1 MAVLT
6 QDKIDKDVKDLLN
19 YLDKSQWNFV
29 PNFLSISG
37 LKIMTR
43 DDLRKVEMKDDV
55 GSNKTSGST
64 GEPVTVGKS
73 YSDFIWYLATSIRQF
88 RWLKWDVTKNM
99 AVIKA
104 GSQTID
110 VDGWGIPTSI
120 EPIQGRRFSND
131 LKSISELQKWL
142 EEKNPHYIHCLPSV
156 FKQIDTSRISNFID
170 WKGTGEVGGKAYS
183 SEECGI
189 IALTCPDNPS
199 VYHVMENQIVEVDS
213 DGALII
219 TTTSNKYIK
228 RYKHGDHIEIGKCNC
243 GRRLQTIKKIHG
255 RVRNMMILPNGDKKW
270 PLVGS
275 LEYESF
281 GIKRFQMVQTKI
293 DELELSIICEP
304 LGQKETELIEVVR
317 KWVEYPINVII
328 KYVDEFPNYKFE
340 EFVCK
345 IKNPT

>member
-6 QDKIDKDVKDLLN
+6 QEKIDKDVKDLLN
-19 YLDKSQWNFV
+19 YLEKSQWMFV
-29 PNFLSISG
+29 PNFMSVSS

-55 GSNKTSGST
+55 GVNKTSGST

-73 YSDFIWYLATSIRQF
+73 YADFVWYTATSIREF
-88 RWLKWDVTKNM
+88 RWMKWNFTKNI

-104 GSQTID
+104 GNQETD
-110 VDGWGIPTSI
+110 NEGWGISKSI
-120 EPIQGRRFSND
+120 EPVQGRRFTSD
-131 LKSISELQKWL
+131 LKPISELQKWL

-156 FKQIDTSRISNFID
+156 FKQIDTSKISNFID
-170 WKGTGEVGGKAYS
+170 WKGTGEVGGRAYS

-228 RYKHGDHIEIGKCNC
+228 RYKHGDHIEMGKCNC

-304 LGQKETELIEVVR
+304 LGERELELIEVVR

-340 EFVCK
+340 EFVCQ

>member
-6 QDKIDKDVKDLLN
+6 PNKVNKDINDLLD
-19 YLDKSQWNFV
+19 YLEKSQWTFI
-29 PNFLSISG
+29 PNFTSLLGVNI
-37 LKIMTR
+37 ITR
-43 DDLRKVEMKDDV
+43 SDLRNIEMKGDV
-55 GSNKTSGST
+55 DTSKTSGST

-73 YSDFIWYLATSIRQF
+73 YKDYIWYTALSIREF

-104 GSQTID
+104 GNKMSEI
-110 VDGWGIPTSI
+110 DGWGIPISI
-120 EPIQGRRFSND
+120 EPEQGRRFTND
-131 LKSISELQKWL
+131 LRPISELQEWL

-156 FKQIDTSRISNFID
+156 FKQIDTSKISNFID

-199 VYHVMENQIVEVDS
+199 VYHVMENQIVEVDTE
-213 DGALII
+213 GALII

-228 RYKHGDHIEIGKCNC
+228 RYKHGDHIELGSCNC
-243 GRRLQTIKKIHG
+243 GRSLQTIKKIHG

-281 GIKRFQMVQTKI
+281 GIKRFKMVQTKI
-293 DELELSIICEP
+293 DEFELSIICNP
-304 LGQKETELIEVVR
+304 LGEKELELIEVVK
-317 KWVEYPINVII
+317 KWVEYPVNVII
-328 KYVDEFPNYKFE
+328 KYVDSFPNYKFE
-340 EFVCK
+340 EFVCD
-345 IKNPT
+345 IK

>member
-6 QDKIDKDVKDLLN
+6 QEKIDKDVKDLLN
-19 YLDKSQWNFV
+19 YLEKSQWMFV
-29 PNFLSISG
+29 PNFMSVSS

-55 GSNKTSGST
+55 GVNKTSGST

-73 YSDFIWYLATSIRQF
+73 YADFVWYTATSIREF
-88 RWLKWDVTKNM
+88 RWMKWNFTKNI

-104 GSQTID
+104 GNKETD
-110 VDGWGIPTSI
+110 NEGWGISKSI
-120 EPIQGRRFSND
+120 EPVQGRRFTSD
-131 LKSISELQKWL
+131 LKPISELQKWL

-156 FKQIDTSRISNFID
+156 FKQIDTSTISNFID

-228 RYKHGDHIEIGKCNC
+228 RYKHGDHIEMGKCTC

-270 PLVGS
+270 PLIGS

-281 GIKRFQMVQTKI
+281 GIKKFQMVQTKI
-293 DELELSIICEP
+293 DELELSIICKP
-304 LGQKETELIEVVR
+304 LGERETDLIKVVN
-317 KWVEYPINVII
+317 KWVGVPVNVII
-328 KYVDEFPNYKFE
+328 KYVDSFPNYKFE
-340 EFVCK
+340 EFICD
-345 IKNPT
+345 IK

>member
-6 QDKIDKDVKDLLN
+6 QEKIDKDVKDLLN
-19 YLDKSQWNFV
+19 YLEKSQWMFV
-29 PNFLSISG
+29 PNFMSVSS

-55 GSNKTSGST
+55 GVNKTSGST

-73 YSDFIWYLATSIRQF
+73 YADFVWYTATSIREF
-88 RWLKWDVTKNM
+88 RWMKWNFTKNI

-104 GSQTID
+104 GNQETD
-110 VDGWGIPTSI
+110 NEGWGISKSI
-120 EPIQGRRFSND
+120 EPVQGRRFTSD
-131 LKSISELQKWL
+131 LKPISELQKWL

-156 FKQIDTSRISNFID
+156 FKQIDTSKISNFID

-199 VYHVMENQIVEVDS
+199 VYHVMENQIVEVDT

-228 RYKHGDHIEIGKCNC
+228 RYKHGDHIEMGKCTC

-270 PLVGS
+270 PLIGS

-281 GIKRFQMVQTKI
+281 GIKKFQMVQTKI
-293 DELELSIICEP
+293 DELELSIIFEP
-304 LGQKETELIEVVR
+304 LGERETDLIKVVN
-317 KWVEYPINVII
+317 KWVGVPVNVII
-328 KYVDEFPNYKFE
+328 KYVDSFPNYKFE
-340 EFVCK
+340 EFICD
-345 IKNPT
+345 IK

>member
-1 MAVLT
+1 MAFLN
-6 QDKIDKDVKDLLN
+6 QQQINKDVEYLLN
-19 YLDKSQWNFV
+19 FIEESQWHHKPDFNLV
-29 PNFLSISG
+29 SG
-37 LKIMTR
+37 LDVMNR
-43 DDLRKVEMKDDV
+43 EDLRKVVMSGDIGISK
-55 GSNKTSGST
+55 SSGST

-73 YSDFIWYLATSIRQF
+73 YKDYIWYIVSTIREF
-88 RWLKWDVTKNM
+88 RWLNWDVKKNI
-99 AVIKA
+99 ATIKA
-104 GSQTID
+104 GSKTVDI
-110 VDGWGIPTSI
+110 DGWGIPTSI
-120 EPIQGRRFSND
+120 EPIQGRRFVND

-199 VYHVMENQIVEVDS
+199 VYHVMENQIIEVDK
-213 DGALII
+213 DGAIII
-219 TTTSNKYIK
+219 TTNSNKYIR
-228 RYKHGDHIEIGKCNC
+228 RYKHGDHIELGKCNC
-243 GRRLQTIKKIHG
+243 GRSLQTITKIQG

-304 LGQKETELIEVVR
+304 LNERELNLIEVVR
-317 KWVEYPINVII
+317 KQIGFDINVII
-328 KYVDEFPNYKFE
+328 KYVDDFHNYKFE
-340 EFVCK
+340 EFICN
-345 IKNPT
+345 IK

>member
-6 QDKIDKDVKDLLN
+6 QEKIDKDVKDLLN
-19 YLDKSQWNFV
+19 YLEKSQWMFV
-29 PNFLSISG
+29 PNFMSVSS

-55 GSNKTSGST
+55 GVNKTSGST

-73 YSDFIWYLATSIRQF
+73 YADFVWYTATSIREF
-88 RWLKWDVTKNM
+88 RWMKWNFTKNI

-104 GSQTID
+104 GNQETD
-110 VDGWGIPTSI
+110 NEGWGISKSI
-120 EPIQGRRFSND
+120 EPVQGRRFTSD
-131 LKSISELQKWL
+131 LKPISELQKWL

-156 FKQIDTSRISNFID
+156 FKQIDTSKISNFID

-199 VYHVMENQIVEVDS
+199 VYHVMENQIVEVDT

-228 RYKHGDHIEIGKCNC
+228 RYKHGDHIEMGKCTC

-270 PLVGS
+270 PLIGS

-281 GIKRFQMVQTKI
+281 GIKKFQMVQTKI

-304 LGQKETELIEVVR
+304 LGERETDLIKVVN
-317 KWVEYPINVII
+317 KWVGFPVNVII
-328 KYVDEFPNYKFE
+328 KYVDSFP
-340 EFVCK
+340 
-345 IKNPT
+345 

>member
-6 QDKIDKDVKDLLN
+6 QERIDKDVKDLLD
-19 YLDKSQWNFV
+19 YLEKSQWNFV
-29 PNFLSISG
+29 PNFMSVSS

-43 DDLRKVEMKDDV
+43 DDLRKVEMKGDI
-55 GSNKTSGST
+55 GINKTSGST

-73 YSDFIWYLATSIRQF
+73 YKDLVWYIATSIRQF
-88 RWLKWDVTKNM
+88 RWLKWDVTKDM
-99 AVIKA
+99 AIIKA
-104 GSQTID
+104 GSKTVD

-131 LKSISELQKWL
+131 LKPISELQKWL

-156 FKQIDTSRISNFID
+156 FKQIDTSKISNFID

-199 VYHVMENQIVEVDS
+199 VYHVMENQIVEVDT

-228 RYKHGDHIEIGKCNC
+228 RYKHGDHIEMCKCTC

-270 PLVGS
+270 PLIGS

-281 GIKRFQMVQTKI
+281 GIKKFQMVQTKI

-304 LGQKETELIEVVR
+304 LGERETDLIKVVN
-317 KWVEYPINVII
+317 KWVGVPVNVII
-328 KYVDEFPNYKFE
+328 KYVDSFPNYKFE
-340 EFVCK
+340 EFICD
-345 IKNPT
+345 IK

>member
-6 QDKIDKDVKDLLN
+6 QEKIDKDVKDLLN
-19 YLDKSQWNFV
+19 YLEKSQWMFV
-29 PNFLSISG
+29 PNFMSVSS

-55 GSNKTSGST
+55 GVNKTSGST

-73 YSDFIWYLATSIRQF
+73 YTDFVWYTATSIREF
-88 RWLKWDVTKNM
+88 RWMKWDFTKNI

-104 GSQTID
+104 GNQETDSE
-110 VDGWGIPTSI
+110 GWGISKSI
-120 EPIQGRRFSND
+120 EPIQGRRFTSD
-131 LKSISELQKWL
+131 LKPISELQKWL

-156 FKQIDTSRISNFID
+156 FKQIDTSKISNFID

-228 RYKHGDHIEIGKCNC
+228 RYKHGDHVELGKCSC

-255 RVRNMMILPNGDKKW
+255 RVRNMMLLPNGDKKW
-270 PLVGS
+270 PLIGS

-304 LGQKETELIEVVR
+304 LGERELELIEVVR
-317 KWVEYPINVII
+317 KWVEYPIDVII
-328 KYVDEFPNYKFE
+328 KYVDSFPNYKFE
-340 EFVCK
+340 EFVCD
-345 IKNPT
+345 IK

>member
-6 QDKIDKDVKDLLN
+6 QEKIDKDVKDLLN
-19 YLDKSQWNFV
+19 YLEKSQWMFV
-29 PNFLSISG
+29 PNFMSVSS

-55 GSNKTSGST
+55 GVNKTSGST

-73 YSDFIWYLATSIRQF
+73 YADFVWYTATSIREF
-88 RWLKWDVTKNM
+88 RWMKWNFTKNI

-104 GSQTID
+104 GNQETD
-110 VDGWGIPTSI
+110 NEGWGISKSI
-120 EPIQGRRFSND
+120 EPVQGRRFTSD
-131 LKSISELQKWL
+131 LKPISELQKWL

-156 FKQIDTSRISNFID
+156 FKQIDTSKISNFID
-170 WKGTGEVGGKAYS
+170 WKGTGEVGGRAYS

-228 RYKHGDHIEIGKCNC
+228 RYKHGDHIEMGKCNC

-270 PLVGS
+270 PLIGS

-281 GIKRFQMVQTKI
+281 GIKKFQMVQTKI

-304 LGQKETELIEVVR
+304 LGERETDLIKVVN
-317 KWVEYPINVII
+317 KWVGFPVNVII
-328 KYVDEFPNYKFE
+328 KYVDSFPNYKFE
-340 EFVCK
+340 EFVCD
-345 IKNPT
+345 IK

>member
-6 QDKIDKDVKDLLN
+6 QEKIDKDVKDLLN
-19 YLDKSQWNFV
+19 YLEKSQWVFV
-29 PNFLSISG
+29 PNFMSVSS

-55 GSNKTSGST
+55 GVNKTSGST

-73 YSDFIWYLATSIRQF
+73 YADFVWYTAISIREF
-88 RWLKWDVTKNM
+88 RWMKWNFTKNI

-104 GSQTID
+104 GNKETDSE
-110 VDGWGIPTSI
+110 GWGISKSI
-120 EPIQGRRFSND
+120 EPLQGRRFTSD
-131 LKSISELQKWL
+131 LKPISELQKWL

-189 IALTCPDNPS
+189 IALTCPDNS
-199 VYHVMENQIVEVDS
+199 SFYHVMENQIVEVDS
-213 DGALII
+213 NGALII

-228 RYKHGDHIEIGKCNC
+228 RYKHGDHIELGKCTC

-270 PLVGS
+270 PLIGS

-281 GIKRFQMVQTKI
+281 GIKRFKMVQTKV

-304 LGQKETELIEVVR
+304 LVERETDLIDVVN
-317 KWVEYPINVII
+317 KWVGFPVNVII
-328 KYVDEFPNYKFE
+328 KYVDSFPNYKFE
-340 EFVCK
+340 EFVCA
-345 IKNPT
+345 IK

>member
-6 QDKIDKDVKDLLN
+6 PDKVNKDIKDLLD
-19 YLDKSQWNFV
+19 YLEKSQWKFV
-29 PNFLSISG
+29 PDFLSISG

-55 GSNKTSGST
+55 GVNKTSGST

-73 YSDFIWYLATSIRQF
+73 YADFVWYTSTSIREF
-88 RWLKWDVTKNM
+88 RWMKWDFTKNI

-104 GSQTID
+104 GNQETDSE
-110 VDGWGIPTSI
+110 GWGISKSI
-120 EPIQGRRFSND
+120 EPLQGRRFTSD
-131 LKSISELQKWL
+131 LKPISELQKWL

-170 WKGTGEVGGKAYS
+170 WKGTGEVGGKSYS

-213 DGALII
+213 NGALII

-228 RYKHGDHIEIGKCNC
+228 RYKHGDHIELGKCTC

-270 PLVGS
+270 PLIGS

-281 GIKRFQMVQTKI
+281 GIKRFQMVQTKV
-293 DELELSIICEP
+293 DELELSIICDP
-304 LGQKETELIEVVR
+304 LGERETDLIDVVN
-317 KWVEYPINVII
+317 KWVGFPVNVII
-328 KYVDEFPNYKFE
+328 KYVDSFPNYKFE
-340 EFVCK
+340 EFVCN
-345 IKNPT
+345 IK

>member
-73 YSDFIWYLATSIRQF
+73 YSDFIWYTATSIREF
-88 RWLKWDVTKNM
+88 RWLKWNFTKDI

-104 GSQTID
+104 GNQEVD
-110 VDGWGIPTSI
+110 VEGWGISKSI

-131 LKSISELQKWL
+131 LKPIYELQKWL

-228 RYKHGDHIEIGKCNC
+228 RYKHGDHIEMGKCNC

-281 GIKRFQMVQTKI
+281 GIKRFQMVQTKV

>member
-6 QDKIDKDVKDLLN
+6 QEKIDKDVKDLLN
-19 YLDKSQWNFV
+19 YLEKSQWMFV
-29 PNFLSISG
+29 PNFMSVSS

-55 GSNKTSGST
+55 GVNKTSGST

-73 YSDFIWYLATSIRQF
+73 YADFVWYTATSIREF
-88 RWLKWDVTKNM
+88 RWMKWNFTKNI

-104 GSQTID
+104 GNQETD
-110 VDGWGIPTSI
+110 NEGWGISKSI
-120 EPIQGRRFSND
+120 EPVQGRRFTSD
-131 LKSISELQKWL
+131 LKPISELQKWL

-156 FKQIDTSRISNFID
+156 FKQIDTSKISNFID

-199 VYHVMENQIVEVDS
+199 VYHVMENQIVEVDT

-228 RYKHGDHIEIGKCNC
+228 RYKHGDHIEMGKCTC

-270 PLVGS
+270 PLIGS

-281 GIKRFQMVQTKI
+281 GIKKFQMVQTKI

-304 LGQKETELIEVVR
+304 LGERETDLIKVVNI
-317 KWVEYPINVII
+317 WVGFPVNVII
-328 KYVDEFPNYKFE
+328 KYVDSFPNYKFE
-340 EFVCK
+340 EFICD
-345 IKNPT
+345 IK